1 MKFKIFLSSPRREF
15 ENERK
20 YLKTEIEKDST
31 LNKFFKV
38 FSFEESSASGDT
50 PVEKYSHEVVNS
62 EIYIG
67 LIGSDYGSI
76 LESGIS
82 ATEYEYDLFN
92 KSHNEAYIFVKNR
105 EERDKKV
112 YEFIDKVKVE
122 HSYQTFNDL
131 YELLDKVR
139 ESLCVFLEKN
149 LINYRAF
156 DSQILLDSSCDD
168 VDMEAIEIFFSLC
181 ENKSIEDLKDSKGVD
196 HMLATINAGEFHKG
210 EFKLNVAGALFFAK
224 DISKFNIPHEVKM
237 VHFQD
242 ERGLKKF
249 EKHVSNE
256 SLVKILK
263 DCEEFFHKHTRHVS
277 EVKGFHRHTIDEYP
291 FNAIREALVN
301 ALAHRDYT
309 ISSAS
314 INFYIYPDRIEVK
327 SPGCLKYPLNISNFE
342 ENEPIHRNI
351 NICNIFSNTIYME
364 HVGRGIKQMKDLM
377 KNHGLDEP
385 EFFENNDF
393 FKVVF
398 KSDYI
403 LNQSYGLNDRQIRF
417 LRSEKSEMTISQYQK
432 MFDVS
437 RNTAIRDL
445 DKLID
450 NNFVIK
456 YRKGRINVFKV
467 IRSTTK

>member
-1 MKFKIFLSSPRREF
+1 M
-15 ENERK
+15 
-20 YLKTEIEKDST
+20 
-31 LNKFFKV
+31 
-38 FSFEESSASGDT
+38 
-50 PVEKYSHEVVNS
+50 
-62 EIYIG
+62 
-67 LIGSDYGSI
+67 
-76 LESGIS
+76 ESGIS
-82 ATEYEYDLFN
+82 PTEYEYDLFN
-92 KSHNEAYIFVKNR
+92 KAHNDALIFIKNR
-105 EERDKKV
+105 EERDQKV
-112 YEFIDKVKVE
+112 QDFIARISEE

-131 YELLDKVR
+131 YELLDEVKR
-139 ESLCVFLEKN
+139 SLCDFLEKN
-149 LINYRAF
+149 LINYRAY
-156 DSQILLDSSCDD
+156 DSELLLDSSCDD
-168 VDMEAIEIFFSLC
+168 VDMEAVEIFFRAC
-181 ENKSIEDLKDSKGVD
+181 ENQSIKELKDSKGID
-196 HMLATINAGEFHKG
+196 HMLATINAGEFHKE

-224 DISKFNIPHEVKM
+224 DISKFNISHEVKM

-277 EVKGFHRHTIDEYP
+277 EVNGFHRHTIDEYP

-327 SPGCLKYPLNISNFE
+327 SPGRLKYPLNISNFE

-398 KSDYI
+398 KSNYI
-403 LNQSYGLNDRQIRF
+403 LNQAHGLNDRQIRF
-417 LRSEKSEMTISQYQK
+417 LRCEKSEITISQYQK

-456 YRKGRINVFKV
+456 CKKGRINVFKIITGV
-467 IRSTTK
+467 AK